1 MSVYIGC
8 HLSSAGGF
16 EEMGKRALEIEADTF
31 AFFTRNP
38 RGGKSKKADP
48 EDAAKLREIMAQNG
62 FGKLVAHAPYTMN
75 A

>member
-31 AFFTRNP
+31 AF
-38 RGGKSKKADP
+38 
-48 EDAAKLREIMAQNG
+48 LREILEGVKAKRQIRRMRQS
-62 FGKLVAHAPYTMN
+62 FGKSWRRTDSESWWRTHPIP
-75 A
+75 

>member
-31 AFFTRNP
+31 VPFLHEILEGVKAKRQIRRMRQSF
-38 RGGKSKKADP
+38 GKSWRRTDSESWWRTP
-48 EDAAKLREIMAQNG
+48 LI
-62 FGKLVAHAPYTMN
+62 P
-75 A
+75 

>member
-38 RGGKSKKADP
+38 RGGKSK
-48 EDAAKLREIMAQNG
+48 RQIRRMRQS
-62 FGKLVAHAPYTMN
+62 FGKSWRRTDSESWWLTPLIP
-75 A
+75 